1 MFYDDPCSYSG
12 PQGGRIPIDKSN
24 SVECNPPAT
33 ERIDGLVARG
43 TPGEAAGLSVVSVD
57 MHATENK
64 KDHNTNKYKNSN
76 LIVRRN
82 QEFTIVIKFNRPFK
96 EHQDNVQVEFL
107 IGTTPD
113 VNKGTYNIVSIGK
126 EKRDGS
132 WKCRVVNTH
141 DNEVAVGITPDS
153 SCIVGRFRT
162 FVVVVSDMGKQ
173 RTQRNPDT
181 DVYVLFNPWDPAD
194 QVYME
199 KDEDRQEY
207 VLNDVG
213 IIYNGD
219 HDNVTS
225 RSWNYGQFEQGVLDA
240 CLLVMDVGKVPLVF
254 RGNGTQ
260 VARQAAA
267 LINAQDDNGVLVGNW
282 SSDYSGGT
290 APTAWTGSPE
300 ILLKYA
306 KTGGTPVCYG
316 QCWVFAGVLN
326 TFVRCLGIPVRV
338 ITNYCS
344 AHDNTG
350 NLMTDIVLD
359 EAGRVDKRKTTDSVW
374 NYHCWNEVYMKRLD
388 LPSQYSGWQVIDSTP
403 QETSDGLYR
412 CGPTSVNAIREGEI
426 SYQFDAR
433 FVFAEL
439 NSDMIYYQSD
449 KYGKRKVIHVDPT
462 YVGKLV
468 LTKKLNSSEY
478 EDITSNYKYPEGTLK
493 EREAM
498 EMAESRGVPTR
509 NNLAPAAS
517 GLAIELQADV
527 VKMGDNLKLT
537 MNVKNETTKKCTIH
551 TTLTG
556 CVVYYTGVISS
567 FFKFEN
573 GDVTVESLQTETLK
587 IDVRAMEYMPYLVE
601 QSNLM
606 FVVYGQIDDKDVSLS
621 KMKVVTLLPPDLTL
635 RVTGTP
641 QVGKDL
647 MITVEFLNPF
657 NYTLENVQLRL
668 DGPDLIQTKM
678 KKYRQIFP
686 GGTIKYKES
695 IIPKA
700 SGKKTLMACLD
711 CNTLRQVTNKIE
723 IKVLDKQE
731 KENMGSSK

>member
-1 MFYDDPCSYSG
+1 MDNDDPCHSG
-12 PQGGRIPIDKSN
+12 PEGGRILVDTSN
-24 SVECNPPAT
+24 SAECN
-33 ERIDGLVARG
+33 LVEFQTIFHDWMPGG
-43 TPGEAAGLSVVSVD
+43 TPDEAAGLSVVSVD
-57 MHATENK
+57 MHANENK
-64 KDHNTNKYKNSN
+64 KGHNTNKYKNTN

-82 QEFTIVIKFNRPFK
+82 QEFTISIKLSRPFN

-107 IGTTPD
+107 IGTKPD

-126 EKRDGS
+126 EKRDGR
-132 WKCRVVNTH
+132 WKGRVVNTQ

-173 RTQRNPDT
+173 RTERNPDT

-219 HDNVTS
+219 YDNVTS

-254 RGNGTQ
+254 RGNATQ

-267 LINAQDDNGVLVGNW
+267 LMNVQNDNGVLVGNW
-282 SSDYSGGT
+282 SSDYSDGT

-306 KTGGTPVCYG
+306 RKGGTPVCFA

-326 TFVRCLGIPVRV
+326 TFVRCLGMPVRV

-359 EAGRVDKRKTTDSVW
+359 EAGRVNKGKTKDSVW

-388 LPSQYSGWQVIDSTP
+388 LPPQYSGWQVIDSTP

-412 CGPTSVNAIREGEI
+412 CGPTSVNAIKEGEI

-439 NSDMIYYQSD
+439 NSDVIYYQSD
-449 KYGKRKVIHVDPT
+449 KYGKRKVIYVDPT

-478 EDITSNYKYPEGTLK
+478 EDITSNYKYPEGTLE

-498 EMAESRGVPTR
+498 DLAESRGVPTR

-517 GLAIELQADV
+517 GLDIEVQADV
-527 VKMGDNLKLT
+527 VKMGDNFKLT
-537 MNVKNETTKKCTIH
+537 MNLKNLTTKKCTIH

-567 FFKFEN
+567 FFKFDNDE
-573 GDVTVESLQTETLK
+573 VTVESLQTETLK

-606 FVVYGQIDDKDVSLS
+606 FVVYGRTDDLEVSLS

-635 RVTGTP
+635 RVIGTP

-647 MITVEFLNPF
+647 MISVEFLNPF
-657 NYTLENVQLRL
+657 NYILENVQLRL

-678 KKYRQIFP
+678 KTYRQIFP

-700 SGKKTLMACLD
+700 LGKKTLMACLD
-711 CNTLRQVTNKIE
+711 CNTLRQVNNEVVIE
-723 IKVLDKQE
+723 VLNATD
-731 KENMGSSK
+731 N